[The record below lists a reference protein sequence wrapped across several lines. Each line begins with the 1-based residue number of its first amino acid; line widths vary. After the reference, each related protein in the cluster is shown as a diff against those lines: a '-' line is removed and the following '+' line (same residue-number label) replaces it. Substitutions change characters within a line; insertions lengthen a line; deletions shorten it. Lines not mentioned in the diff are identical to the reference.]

1 VRRVAG
7 FIFVAVGGLP
17 AGHIILPEVS
27 QLSGLIASLLSFSY
41 AIVTPIGTWLERS
54 LQSVMI
60 PVEAAFA
67 ALGLD
72 VLFFRTTDV

>member
-1 VRRVAG
+1 
-7 FIFVAVGGLP
+7 
-17 AGHIILPEVS
+17 
-27 QLSGLIASLLSFSY
+27 LIASLLSFSY

>member
-41 AIVTPIGTWLERS
+41 AIVTPIVNIKHRASE
-54 LQSVMI
+54 
-60 PVEAAFA
+60 
-67 ALGLD
+67 
-72 VLFFRTTDV
+72 